1 MELLNSYM
9 TGLRGALET
18 VPLSLVEDVITILQQ
33 ARICGQQVFIMGN
46 GGSASTAS
54 HFVCDLA
61 KNTRHDG
68 WPNFRVIGLTDNMAI
83 FSAYANDEGY
93 ENVFSN
99 QLNNLIRPR
108 DVIIAIS
115 GSGNSRNVI
124 KAVELANSV
133 GALTIGFTG
142 MSGGKLKEIAHM
154 AVHIPC
160 DSIEQVEDIHLVLEH
175 MICNAIKRMELPS
188 FIPAHSF
195 NIPVLENEAGN
206 NLVWEL
212 FGGQTPV
219 ATSHMSSA
227 SPDLFYRISQE
238 FAAKLDLH
246 AMLSRILSLTVEYVG
261 AASGSIVVLDEDGKV
276 IDGALAY
283 AGLIQDKP
291 SKTLTETIRHGLA
304 AWVVENRVPAL
315 VENTRQDPRWL
326 PGTNEENTQNSRS
339 AICLPLMTQDRVIGV
354 LTLTRLQN
362 NRFTLEDLSLLTTV
376 TLTLSYSFSA
386 RTNSARANA
395 PVYVP
400 TESESK

>member
-1 MELLNSYM
+1 MELLDSYM
-9 TGLRGALET
+9 TGLKQALDM
-18 VPLSLVEDVITILQQ
+18 VPMNQVEDVITILQQ
-33 ARICGQQVFIMGN
+33 ARILGQQVFIMGN

-61 KNTRHDG
+61 KNTRHEA

-108 DVIIAIS
+108 DVVIAIS

-142 MSGGKLKEIAHM
+142 MTGGILKEIVHM
-154 AVHIPC
+154 AIHVPC
-160 DSIEQVEDIHLVLEH
+160 PSIEQVEDIHLVLEH
-175 MICNAIKRMELPS
+175 MICNAIKRME
-188 FIPAHSF
+188 IPTLVTAPTTQ
-195 NIPVLENEAGN
+195 IPVLENEAGN

-212 FGGQTPV
+212 FGGQTAV
-219 ATSHMSSA
+219 HAGTLSQA
-227 SPDLFYRISQE
+227 NPDLFYRISQE

-246 AMLSRILSLTVEYVG
+246 AMLSRILSLTVEHVG

-283 AGLIQDKP
+283 AGQIQDKP
-291 SKTLTETIRHGLA
+291 SQTLTETIRHGLA
-304 AWVVENRVPAL
+304 AWVVENRAPAL
-315 VENTRQDPRWL
+315 IENTRLDPRWL
-326 PGTNEENTQNSRS
+326 PGTNEQAAGSSRS
-339 AICLPLMTQDRVIGV
+339 AICLPLMTQERVIGV

-362 NRFTLEDLSLLTTV
+362 NRFTLEDLSLLTTI

-386 RTNSARANA
+386 RTNSARATVHNYA
-395 PVYVP
+395 PKE
-400 TESESK
+400 TESK

>member
-1 MELLNSYM
+1 MELLDDYM
-9 TGLRGALET
+9 TGIKEAIEM
-18 VPLSLVEDVITILQQ
+18 VPMHLVEDVITILQQ
-33 ARICGQQVFIMGN
+33 ARVMGQQVFIMGN

-61 KNTRHDG
+61 KNTRQEG

-93 ENVFSN
+93 ENVFCN
-99 QLNNLIRPR
+99 QLNSLVRPR

-115 GSGNSRNVI
+115 GSGNSRNVV
-124 KAVELANSV
+124 KAVELANSI

-142 MSGGKLKEIAHM
+142 MTGGKLKEISHM

-160 DSIEQVEDIHLVLEH
+160 MRIDQVEDVHLILEH
-175 MICNAIKRMELPS
+175 MIVSAIKRMELPS
-188 FIPAHSF
+188 FIPSPSIQ
-195 NIPVLENEAGN
+195 IPVLDSEAGN

-219 ATSHMSSA
+219 STSQMHSAT
-227 SPDLFYRISQE
+227 PDLFYRISQE

-261 AASGSIVVLDEDGKV
+261 AASGSIVVLDEEGKV

-283 AGLIQDKP
+283 AGQIQDKP
-291 SKTLTETIRHGLA
+291 SQTLTETIRHGLA
-304 AWVVENRVPAL
+304 AWVVENRTPAL

-326 PGTNEENTQNSRS
+326 PGTNEQTSQNSRS

-376 TLTLSYSFSA
+376 TLTLSYSFNA
-386 RTNSARANA
+386 RTNSIRSGA
-395 PVYVP
+395 PVYSA
-400 TESESK
+400 SETKSK

>member
-1 MELLNSYM
+1 MELLDTYIA
-9 TGLRGALET
+9 GLKRAIDLI
-18 VPLSLVEDVITILQQ
+18 PLSHVEDTISILQQ
-33 ARICGQQVFIMGN
+33 ARLCGQQVFIMGN

-61 KNTRHDG
+61 KNTRQEG

-93 ENVFSN
+93 ENVFCN
-99 QLNNLIRPR
+99 QLKNLVRAR
-108 DVIIAIS
+108 DVVIAIS

-124 KAVELANSV
+124 KAVELANSI

-142 MSGGKLKEIAHM
+142 MTGGKLKEIAHM
-154 AVHIPC
+154 AIHI
-160 DSIEQVEDIHLVLEH
+160 DSMSIEQVEDIHLILEH
-175 MICNAIKRMELPS
+175 MIVNAIKRTEVPPM
-188 FIPAHSF
+188 IPVSPIQ
-195 NIPVLENEAGN
+195 IPVLESETGN
-206 NLVWEL
+206 QLVWEL
-212 FGGQTPV
+212 FGGQSAVTSNNV
-219 ATSHMSSA
+219 AQSN
-227 SPDLFYRISQE
+227 PDLFYRISQE

-246 AMLSRILSLTVEYVG
+246 AMLSRILSLTVDHVG
-261 AASGSIVVLDEDGKV
+261 AASGSIVVLDEEGKV

-283 AGLIQDKP
+283 AGQIQDKP
-291 SKTLTETIRHGLA
+291 STTLNETIRHGLA
-304 AWVVENRVPAL
+304 AWVVENRAPAL

-326 PGTNEENTQNSRS
+326 PGMNEQNSDLSRS

-386 RTNSARANA
+386 RTNAARAA
-395 PVYVP
+395 Y
-400 TESESK
+400 SKQPPENK